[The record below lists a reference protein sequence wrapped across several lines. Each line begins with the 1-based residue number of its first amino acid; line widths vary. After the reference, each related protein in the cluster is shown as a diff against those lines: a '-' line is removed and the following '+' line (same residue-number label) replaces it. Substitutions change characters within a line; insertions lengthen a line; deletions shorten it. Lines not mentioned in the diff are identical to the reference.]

1 MTLSERLREL
11 GYRDASSAP
20 ELLACVRYRDIPADA
35 TFMAKGME
43 AVVEYEMQDGSSFE
57 NRIAVASFFLVS
69 SDGRL
74 LDCFMRPIRPYEI
87 KALED
92 WNALSRM
99 HDEYRRDLEEA
110 VKADRRDPQSG
121 GANPCS
127 A

>member
-1 MTLSERLREL
+1 MRLTDRLMEL

-20 ELLACVRYRDIPADA
+20 ELFACVRNRDVPPGSS
-35 TFMAKGME
+35 FRAKGME

-121 GANPCS
+121 GADPCS